1 MEVSSREEVPAAGPN
16 SSVEAVRIGFALNA
30 NELVWS
36 ALVIG
41 GEVSCLPPA

>member
-1 MEVSSREEVPAAGPN
+1 MLFTVKGW
-16 SSVEAVRIGFALNA
+16 SVGWRTWYALNA

-41 GEVSCLPPA
+41 GVVFAAMLVGR